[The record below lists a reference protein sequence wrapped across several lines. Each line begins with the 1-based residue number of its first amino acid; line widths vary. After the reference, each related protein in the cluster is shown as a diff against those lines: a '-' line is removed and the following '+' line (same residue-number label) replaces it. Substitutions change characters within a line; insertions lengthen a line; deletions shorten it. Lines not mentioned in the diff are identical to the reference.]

1 MSGGQSETP
10 ASGVTELTVRE
21 AFARLSET
29 EAEPAPLLVDVRET
43 WEYDDGHARGAI
55 SLPLSTFRERFV
67 ELPRDRDLL
76 FICHLGQRS
85 MVAAKFMRKQGVMD
99 VFNVEGGTD
108 AWEAAQLPIERGP
121 A

>member
-1 MSGGQSETP
+1 MSGGRPDTSAGSVE
-10 ASGVTELTVRE
+10 ELTVRE

-29 EAEPAPLLVDVRET
+29 EAAPLLVDVRET
-43 WEYDDGHARGAI
+43 WEYLDGHAQGAI

-85 MVAAKFMRKQGVMD
+85 MVAAKFMCKQGITR

-108 AWEAAQLPIERGP
+108 SWEAAKLPMEHG
-121 A
+121 AV

>member
-1 MSGGQSETP
+1 MSGGRPETP
-10 ASGVTELTVRE
+10 DSGVTELTVRE

-29 EAEPAPLLVDVRET
+29 EPAPLLVDVRET
-43 WEYDDGHARGAI
+43 WEYDEGHARGAI
-55 SLPLSTFRERFV
+55 NLPLSTFRERFV
-67 ELPRDRDLL
+67 ELPRDRELL

-108 AWEAAQLPIERGP
+108 TWEAAQLPIERGP